1 MEKRTKSH
9 LMGLEKFRHIYF
21 HLCRK
26 QFIRS
31 LTWSVSS
38 TLLIVFFGILF
49 SSKNGFQLITIVT
62 EVGLKITPPLLGFTL
77 SSFALVVGFKDDNL
91 MKKLKGHITKCG
103 ISMYL
108 QLVVTFIAMLGSVFL
123 CLLLCV
129 FSKIILSFEI
139 KVNEDIFQYVQY
151 VNYIFFTII
160 TLMVFYALFAI
171 KDLLSNLYSLG
182 NSSNNLYQ
190 VENDKQ
196 KEMQQSCIS
205 KEHKLVFNDN
215 NIFVYIFMGILYVI
229 DFIKQ
234 IVTKIRR

>member
-91 MKKLKGHITKCG
+91 MKK
-103 ISMYL
+103 
-108 QLVVTFIAMLGSVFL
+108 
-123 CLLLCV
+123 
-129 FSKIILSFEI
+129 
-139 KVNEDIFQYVQY
+139 
-151 VNYIFFTII
+151 
-160 TLMVFYALFAI
+160 
-171 KDLLSNLYSLG
+171 
-182 NSSNNLYQ
+182 
-190 VENDKQ
+190 
-196 KEMQQSCIS
+196 
-205 KEHKLVFNDN
+205 
-215 NIFVYIFMGILYVI
+215 
-229 DFIKQ
+229 
-234 IVTKIRR
+234 